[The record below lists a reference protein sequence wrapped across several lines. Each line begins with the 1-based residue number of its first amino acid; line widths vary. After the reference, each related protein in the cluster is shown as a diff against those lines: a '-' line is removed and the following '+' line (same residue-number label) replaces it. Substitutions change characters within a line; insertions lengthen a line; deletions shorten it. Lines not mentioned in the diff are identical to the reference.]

1 MLMQASVSGM
11 DAKNAKE
18 LFLGTAKLRLVDL
31 TEEEK
36 DDLERLLQVICSDAV
51 CSH

>member
-36 DDLERLLQVICSDAV
+36 DDLGLLQVSSAGAL